1 MQTIVQCLFP
11 ALQTHQSRR
20 ANTLQLLLFGD
31 LEIISSTFAVCSR
44 GLLNPFTRCCS
55 QIHLAAEMNGRA
67 TISWLCSLTATT
79 VTNFMGLIRISSPL
93 SFGPFFLF
101 ILISPNLIINALR
114 KDIYT
119 NMFFFLK
126 QEKYAVCKQK
136 KEARQV
142 LRFRQLAGMI

>member
-11 ALQTHQSRR
+11 ALQTHQSGR

-55 QIHLAAEMNGRA
+55 QLHLAAKMNGRA
-67 TISWLCSLTATT
+67 TMSQLCSLTATT
-79 VTNFMGLIRISSPL
+79 ATNFMGLIRISSPL

-101 ILISPNLIINALR
+101 ILASPNLIINALR
-114 KDIYT
+114 QRYLHEYG
-119 NMFFFLK
+119 FLSQARKICSAQIEKKK
-126 QEKYAVCKQK
+126 QDQ
-136 KEARQV
+136 
-142 LRFRQLAGMI
+142 F